1 MALVCKH
8 DECIQKER
16 LNFAMQYSS
25 RSTVLCDFILKCGRC
40 WAIDSVKD
48 KKEQDQKT
56 IKSKQKT
63 TTKKI
68 NIKKMTSW
76 HSNHDRLSVKRES

>member
-8 DECIQKER
+8 DECIHKER

-48 KKEQDQKT
+48 KKKEQDQK
-56 IKSKQKT
+56 Q
-63 TTKKI
+63 
-68 NIKKMTSW
+68 
-76 HSNHDRLSVKRES
+76 